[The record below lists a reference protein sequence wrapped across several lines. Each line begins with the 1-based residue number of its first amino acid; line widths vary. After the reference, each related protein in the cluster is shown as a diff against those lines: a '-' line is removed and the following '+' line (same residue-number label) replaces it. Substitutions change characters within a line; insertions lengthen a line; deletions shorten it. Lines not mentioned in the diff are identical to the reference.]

1 MIIITEPGWAQRAL
15 GITRNMPL
23 PQATALVHDPSVE
36 VRMRLATASQSPF
49 ILHKLME
56 DADVRV
62 RRCVACNSAMR
73 YNDLYFLEK
82 RDADELVRRFARQER
97 LDKLVVY
104 E

>member
-1 MIIITEPGWAQRAL
+1 
-15 GITRNMPL
+15 
-23 PQATALVHDPSVE
+23 
-36 VRMRLATASQSPF
+36 
-49 ILHKLME
+49 
-56 DADVRV
+56 
-62 RRCVACNSAMR
+62 MR